1 MANRIKRPNAQSQMG
16 RILITL
22 ENNWWTCGSTFQ
34 RMYLPTYAQRISDL
48 KKLGYNIIARPC
60 DDKSHTHT
68 GQVAQYTLQKRQT
81 LF

>member
-1 MANRIKRPNAQSQMG
+1 MANSIKRPNAQSQMG
-16 RILITL
+16 RILRTL

-34 RMYLPTYAQRISDL
+34 RMYLPTYAQRISEL
-48 KKLGYNIIARPC
+48 KKLGYNIMARPC

-68 GQVAQYTLQKRQT
+68 GQVAQYTLQHRER